1 MTWLTARASTFMLTG
16 QNMRVSGMRTS
27 STVRVR
33 NAGLMVPSTAE
44 STREGGSM
52 AGGNWSSLRAVITR
66 AHSLT
71 MKYLEKAITTGQMG
85 NYTRVNGRQ
94 IR

>member
-1 MTWLTARASTFMLTG
+1 MPTG
-16 QNMRVSGMRTS
+16 LNMRVSGMKTS
-27 STVRVR
+27 NTVRVR
-33 NAGLMVPSTAE
+33 NAGPMVLSTAE
-44 STREGGSM
+44 STRKGGSM
-52 AGGNWSSLRAVITR
+52 AEGNLSSQRAVITR

-85 NYTRVNGRQ
+85 NNTRVNGRQ